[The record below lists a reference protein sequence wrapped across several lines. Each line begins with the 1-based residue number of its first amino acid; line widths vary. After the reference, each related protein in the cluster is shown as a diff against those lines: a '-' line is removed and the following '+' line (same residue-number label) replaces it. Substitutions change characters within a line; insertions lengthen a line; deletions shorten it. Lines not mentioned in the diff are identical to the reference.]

1 MTGKPPR
8 LFRHR
13 EVARLRARLERDG
26 YPRLQMFLLV
36 SLTGAAGFLS
46 SYALLHLGLTE
57 IWLRYLAAF
66 GFAYLAFMGL
76 LWLWL
81 RTRAD
86 DYAEIPDVSGLVP
99 SGRSGGHDCADFS
112 GGGGSGGGGG
122 ASGTFDGPGD
132 GPGLG
137 APVDAGGTD
146 SVSSVVDSAG
156 EALGEGLSGA
166 DELAIPV
173 ALILAVG
180 ALLLSSLWIVYSAPV
195 LFAELLLDGMLAAS
209 LYHRLRGLE
218 TQHWLETAVRRTWV
232 PFLLTALIVSAAGWG
247 MKLYAPQAHS
257 VGEVIAFAKQSG

>member
-1 MTGKPPR
+1 MTRPLPR

-13 EVARLRARLERDG
+13 EVSRLRARLERNG
-26 YPRLQMFLLV
+26 YPRLQMLLLV
-36 SLTGAAGFLS
+36 SLTGAAGFLG

-57 IWLRYLAAF
+57 MWVRYLAAF
-66 GFAYLAFMGL
+66 GFAYLAFLGL

-81 RTRAD
+81 RTTAD
-86 DYAEIPDVSGLVP
+86 DYVEIPDVSGLVP
-99 SGRSGGHDCADFS
+99 SGGSGGHDCGGFS

-122 ASGTFDGPGD
+122 ASGTFDGPGFS
-132 GPGLG
+132 
-137 APVDAGGTD
+137 APVETGETD

-156 EALGEGLSGA
+156 EALGGA
-166 DELAIPV
+166 DELAIPI
-173 ALILAVG
+173 ALIVGVG

-218 TQHWLETAVRRTWV
+218 TQHWLETAVRRTWA

-257 VGEVIAFAKQSG
+257 VGEVLAYAKQGDVRE